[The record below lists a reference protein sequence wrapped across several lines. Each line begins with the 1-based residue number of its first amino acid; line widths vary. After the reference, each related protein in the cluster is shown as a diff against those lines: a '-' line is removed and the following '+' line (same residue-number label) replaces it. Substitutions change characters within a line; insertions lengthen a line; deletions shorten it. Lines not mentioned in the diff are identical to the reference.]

1 MRKYLESKYEENWI
15 RSWIWIITYSF
26 IYISMLSLLKS
37 RKLILLTLQ
46 LLNERWDD
54 ECRVVC
60 WLPLAPVVVTLG
72 VQPVLIL
79 VPPLLPLDVV
89 LQRQVSQIA
98 LLLVIGVTHAHVVPR
113 PFRERR
119 QTSENDRRAH
129 SYLHGQV
136 SNEQSCSV
144 KVTLLLTIGV
154 KYLHVVLQ
162 PFREQWQTPEIQKGT

>member
-1 MRKYLESKYEENWI
+1 MRKYLESKYEENRI
-15 RSWIWIITYSF
+15 RSRIQFCWIWIITNSF
-26 IYISMLSLLKS
+26 IYIPMLSLLKS
-37 RKLILLTLQ
+37 GKLILLTLQ

-54 ECRVVC
+54 ECLVVC
-60 WLPLAPVVVTLG
+60 WLPLTPVVVALS

-129 SYLHGQV
+129 SYVHGQV

-144 KVTLLLTIGV
+144 KS
-154 KYLHVVLQ
+154 
-162 PFREQWQTPEIQKGT
+162 RR